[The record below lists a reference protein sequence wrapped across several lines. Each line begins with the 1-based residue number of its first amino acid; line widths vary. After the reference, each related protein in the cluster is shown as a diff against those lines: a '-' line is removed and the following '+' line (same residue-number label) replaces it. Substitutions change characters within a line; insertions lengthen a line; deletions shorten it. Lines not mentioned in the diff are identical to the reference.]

1 VADLTTDVPPLT
13 TLEQRAFEDLALG
26 SCHCAPPVRLG
37 VADIQPRTDAQ
48 RGPHGAALNYCER
61 CFGHW
66 LRARLMEHWRGDRYW
81 KDLDRGDFGLL
92 RRPFHPNQGLV
103 ADIVIL
109 IMTGNENL
117 TIVTWALETGRPLD
131 QVVEILTV
139 LDINARRL
147 PPFPWMRSGIIA
159 GQ

>member
-1 VADLTTDVPPLT
+1 VADVTTNVPPLT
-13 TLEQRAFEDLALG
+13 TLEQRALEDLALG
-26 SCHCAPPVRLG
+26 SCRCAPPVRLG
-37 VADIQPRTDAQ
+37 SAI
-48 RGPHGAALNYCER
+48 NYCER

-66 LRARLMEHWRGDRYW
+66 LRARLVEHWRGDHYW

-103 ADIVIL
+103 TDIVIL

-117 TIVTWALETGRPLD
+117 SIVIWALETGRPLD

-147 PPFPWMRSGIIA
+147 PPFRWMRSGIIA

>member
-1 VADLTTDVPPLT
+1 MTSALARHLRLVADVTTDVPPLT

-26 SCHCAPPVRLG
+26 SCHCAPPVRPG
-37 VADIQPRTDAQ
+37 SAI
-48 RGPHGAALNYCER
+48 NYCER